1 VTVQIRLAKG
11 EEDIDIVQTIYNS
24 KENVNY
30 LGGFT
35 LRHSIDLK
43 TQTNDIIIASL
54 DGKDVAASEI
64 GRNGTQRT
72 ALQLVAVLEDYRR
85 NHLASKMY
93 YTWTLLSAMQGRLH
107 LTDHIIENNPVMP
120 HVLPTL
126 GFKHV
131 AGLRSKVRRHHTM
144 NLWCYDLYTNGL
156 SPFSNR
162 INEIGNDIEFNDNL
176 KWTIEGTRGI
186 DNLEKNWNIL
196 KSLGK
201 TPDILQVNYLDA
213 KRILGWEIES
223 E

>member
-1 VTVQIRLAKG
+1 MTVQIRLAQG

-35 LRHSIDLK
+35 LRTSIELK
-43 TQTNDIIIASL
+43 MNTYDIIIANL

-72 ALQLVAVLEDYRR
+72 SLQLVAVLEDYRR

-93 YTWTLLSAMQGRLH
+93 WTWTLITAVQGRLH
-107 LTDHIIENNPVMP
+107 LTDHIIDNNPVMP

-126 GFKHV
+126 GFKH
-131 AGLRSKVRRHHTM
+131 AAALRSKVRRHHAM
-144 NLWCYDLYTNGL
+144 NLWCYDLYSQGL
-156 SPFSNR
+156 SPFHNR
-162 INEIGNDIEFNDNL
+162 IQEIGNDIEFDESL

-186 DNLEKNWNIL
+186 DNLEKNINIL
-196 KSLGK
+196 NNLGMSS
-201 TPDILQVNYLDA
+201 DILKINRMDA
-213 KRILGWEIES
+213 MTLLNWNL
-223 E
+223 

>member
-1 VTVQIRLAKG
+1 MGVDIRLAKT
-11 EEDIDIVQTIYNS
+11 EEDIDIVQGIYNS

-35 LRHSIDLK
+35 LRTSIEIK
-43 TQTNDIIIASL
+43 MNTNDIIIASL

-72 ALQLVAVLEDYRR
+72 ALQLVAVYDEYRR

-93 YTWTLLSAMQGRLH
+93 WTWTLISAAQGRLH

-126 GFKHV
+126 GFTRV

-144 NLWCYDLYTNGL
+144 NLWCYDLYKQGL
-156 SPFSNR
+156 TPFKTR
-162 INEIGNDIEFNDNL
+162 IDEIGNDITYSSNL
-176 KWTIEGTRGI
+176 KEILDSEKSQVSYDKNKVLLNELGLPLTQLEANYIESRM
-186 DNLEKNWNIL
+186 
-196 KSLGK
+196 
-201 TPDILQVNYLDA
+201 
-213 KRILGWEIES
+213 ILGWDING
-223 E
+223 

>member
-1 VTVQIRLAKG
+1 MTVQIRLAQG
-11 EEDIDIVQTIYNS
+11 DTDIDIVQNIYNS

-72 ALQLVAVLEDYRR
+72 ALQLVAVLDDYRR

-93 YTWTLLSAMQGRLH
+93 WTWTLLSAAQGRLH

-126 GFKHV
+126 GFEKV
-131 AGLRSKVRRHHTM
+131 ASLRSKVRRHHAM
-144 NLWCYDLYTNGL
+144 NLWCYNLVTQGL
-156 SPFSNR
+156 KPFESR
-162 INEIGNDIEFNDNL
+162 INEIGNDVVFHENL
-176 KWTIEGTRGI
+176 KDTMERSKYE
-186 DNLEKNWNIL
+186 DVMAKNVDRLSDVQATQLYTNKDKAL
-196 KSLGK
+196 S
-201 TPDILQVNYLDA
+201 Y
-213 KRILGWEIES
+213 LGWKTEWPL
-223 E
+223 